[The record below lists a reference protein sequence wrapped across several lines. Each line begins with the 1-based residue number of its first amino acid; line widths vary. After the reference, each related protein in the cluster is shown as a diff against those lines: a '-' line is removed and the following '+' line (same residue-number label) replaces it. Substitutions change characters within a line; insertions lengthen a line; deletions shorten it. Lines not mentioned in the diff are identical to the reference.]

1 MDRILITGAAGFIG
15 SHLCE
20 YLSKLGYKIYALSRQ
35 IPLPLLQSELEVIR
49 GDISSTEVL
58 RNAVKK
64 VDIIIHA
71 AAILAS
77 KSYEKKVFYDINY
90 LSTCKLLEIAKECYI
105 KKFLYIS
112 SGGVLGHIEKPP
124 ADEKCKYAPED
135 AYEETKMLSEIKV
148 LEASRNSFDAIILRP
163 TWSYGPRDKRVFK
176 LIKAIY
182 KRRFV
187 KIGRCQ
193 NLQHPVYISDLVEGI
208 RLALERGKNNSIYF
222 IGGDEILSTSDIINI
237 ISDLLQVKVLPF
249 AIPFFLM
256 NPLAKIC
263 DKIYG
268 KLNKEAPFSTTK
280 LGFFLKNRAFSIK
293 KAQEE
298 LGYRPEVKFR
308 EGMRRTIQW
317 YKENTWLK

>member
-35 IPLPLLQSELEVIR
+35 IPLPLLQSDLEVIR

-77 KSYEKKVFYDINY
+77 KSYDKKVFYDINY

-148 LEASRNSFDAIILRP
+148 LEA
-163 TWSYGPRDKRVFK
+163 
-176 LIKAIY
+176 
-182 KRRFV
+182 
-187 KIGRCQ
+187 
-193 NLQHPVYISDLVEGI
+193 
-208 RLALERGKNNSIYF
+208 
-222 IGGDEILSTSDIINI
+222 
-237 ISDLLQVKVLPF
+237 
-249 AIPFFLM
+249 
-256 NPLAKIC
+256 
-263 DKIYG
+263 
-268 KLNKEAPFSTTK
+268 
-280 LGFFLKNRAFSIK
+280 
-293 KAQEE
+293 
-298 LGYRPEVKFR
+298 
-308 EGMRRTIQW
+308 
-317 YKENTWLK
+317 